1 MYYAAEDL
9 GYADATTADA
19 RRVKTRQI
27 AAGIAALTSHLRQ
40 RLGIFEFV
48 TL

>member
-1 MYYAAEDL
+1 MRGKESKSHLYYAAEDL

-40 RLGIFEFV
+40 
-48 TL
+48 